1 MEEKTR
7 FKEYEKLNLSGYTLI
22 EGFPGLGLV
31 GTIAVKY
38 LVERQKFEPIGH
50 LETDFFVPIISIK
63 NGKPVFPSRIFI
75 HRQKKLVA
83 ILSEQIIPKMKV
95 QHVAKAVVDWIE
107 KKGIKKVISL
117 EGIKTKGVL
126 AKTEKVYGIADS
138 EDSKEEL
145 KKFNVSIVQD
155 GITTGVTALILLEL
169 SQNKKVKS
177 CSLLGNVQIAAD
189 YKASAECL
197 KKLNEMLDLK
207 INVEPLYKEAKETMK
222 ALEKQ
227 LEALK
232 QTHDSVNKLERS
244 SRTMPM
250 YT

>member
-1 MEEKTR
+1 MGEKIR
-7 FKEYEKLNLSGYTLI
+7 FVEYEKLNLSGYTLI

-38 LVERQKFEPIGH
+38 LVERQKFEPAGH
-50 LETDFFVPIISIK
+50 IETDFFVPIISIK

-75 HRQKKLVA
+75 NKRKKLVA

-117 EGIKTKGVL
+117 EGIRTKGGM
-126 AKTEKVYGIADS
+126 AKTEKIYGIADS
-138 EDSKEEL
+138 EKAKEEL
-145 KKFNVSIVQD
+145 KKYNVSIVQD

-169 SQNKKVKS
+169 SQNKKVNS
-177 CSLLGNVQIAAD
+177 CSLLGNVQIVAD

-197 KKLNEMLDLK
+197 KKLNEMLDLN
-207 INVEPLYKEAKETMK
+207 INVEPLYREARETEK
-222 ALEKQ
+222 ALMKQ
-227 LEALK
+227 FDGLK
-232 QTHDSVNKLERS
+232 QTQESINKLEQSTS
-244 SRTMPM
+244 STPM

>member
-1 MEEKTR
+1 MEEKIR
-7 FKEYEKLNLSGYTLI
+7 FVEYEKLNLSGYTLI

-38 LVERQKFEPIGH
+38 LVERQKFEPAGH
-50 LETDFFVPIISIK
+50 IETDFFVPIISIK

-75 HRQKKLVA
+75 HKRKKLVA

-95 QHVAKAVVDWIE
+95 QDVAKAVVGWIG

-117 EGIKTKGVL
+117 EGIKTRGAP
-126 AKTEKVYGIADS
+126 AKTEKIYGIADS
-138 EDSKEEL
+138 EKAKEEL
-145 KKFNVSIVQD
+145 KKYGVTIVQD

-169 SQNKKVKS
+169 SQNKKTNS

-197 KKLNEMLDLK
+197 MKLNEMLDLK
-207 INVEPLYKEAKETMK
+207 INVEPLFKEAKETEK
-222 ALEKQ
+222 ALIKQ
-227 LEALK
+227 LEGLK
-232 QTHDSVNKLERS
+232 QTQDSVTKLERS
-244 SRTMPM
+244 TGSMPM